1 MYEFIRGP
9 LAWTCFGIFILGTV
23 SQVVYFFLL
32 TRKADKTFSTRPP
45 VRKRSKF
52 PKISHQTVAASLAR
66 LRVSIVGVNPGMVSV
81 TLIFHVSIFMLPIF
95 LMEHNML
102 AEVLWG
108 VSFCPHVFSEM
119 STDVMT
125 AIVLSCV
132 LFFLVRR
139 IFIKRIR
146 AISSFYDYFILG
158 LTAVPFITGILAVH
172 DVFDYNT
179 LIVLHVLSV
188 NTIMISIP
196 FTKIAHMIFFFLS
209 RFFIQSEYGFGRGS
223 RVW

>member
-45 VRKRSKF
+45 VRKRSKV
-52 PKISHQTVAASLAR
+52 PEISHQTIAASLAR
-66 LRVSIVGVNPGMVSV
+66 LRVSIVGVNPGMVFV

-108 VSFCPHVFSEM
+108 FSFCPHVLSEV

-125 AIVLSCV
+125 ATVLACV
-132 LFFLVRR
+132 LFFLARR
-139 IFIKRIR
+139 IFIKRVR
-146 AISSFYDYFILG
+146 AISSFYDYLILG
-158 LTAVPFITGILAVH
+158 LTTAPFITGILAVH

-179 LIVLHVLSV
+179 LIILHVLSV
-188 NTIMISIP
+188 NMILISIP
-196 FTKIAHMIFFFLS
+196 FTKIAHMIFFFLN
-209 RFFIQSEYGFGRGS
+209 RFFIQGEYGFGRGS
-223 RVW
+223 RA